1 MFLGRQR
8 RMRSAKCLSS
18 FRRPIIA
25 QRRNQAFH
33 SALLRVAPFSLLLV
47 FAACGAT
54 LPVTH
59 RPASE
64 LRLEIIIGDQFN
76 EKTNVSVSV
85 HVHDE
90 TNQREVA
97 LADNTRVTCNGTDI
111 SADVVHPIFPD
122 KPPHSF
128 WALVSRQPPGGSY
141 KIALHDEHGVST
153 TATVPVPSGS
163 FTILSPPP
171 GSTVPIP
178 IDDALHCASYCQP
191 HHQVG
196 ARAVD
201 DIMLTCGAN
210 ETTCEELFWTDLQ
223 KEATPSAPLHQR
235 HSCPTL
241 APFLKRT
248 PSHAP
253 TPTATLSQDGDIAT
267 ITLRADYSQV
277 APNAARIVVFAHVQ
291 APPIQ
296 VASRRRPRFESE
308 RLLRHHLGAL
318 RLKRLDIATDQR
330 PLDRIFT
337 L

>member
-47 FAACGAT
+47 FVACGTT

-64 LRLEIIIGDQFN
+64 LRLEIIIGDQFS
-76 EKTNVSVSV
+76 EKPNVSVSV
-85 HVHDE
+85 HFHDE

-111 SADVVHPIFPD
+111 SANAKTIPIIRPNPIFVLGFCP
-122 KPPHSF
+122 
-128 WALVSRQPPGGSY
+128 RQPPGGSY
-141 KIALHDEHGVST
+141 KIAYTDEQGAST
-153 TATVPVPSGS
+153 TATVPVPSGAFS
-163 FTILSPPP
+163 ILSPPP

-178 IDDALHCASYCQP
+178 IDDAFTLRLSLPTPPPGGSAS
-191 HHQVG
+191 
-196 ARAVD
+196 VD

-210 ETTCEELFWTDLQ
+210 ENTCEEVFWTDLQ
-223 KEATPSAPLHQR
+223 KEATPPVSAT
-235 HSCPTL
+235 PTPQVTL
-241 APFLKRT
+241 TPFLKRT
-248 PSHAP
+248 PSPAP
-253 TPTATLSQDGDIAT
+253 APTATLSQDGAIAT

-291 APPIQ
+291 APPDPGGFAAATAVYGEQ
-296 VASRRRPRFESE
+296 LSS
-308 RLLRHHLGAL
+308 
-318 RLKRLDIATDQR
+318 DITWTR
-330 PLDRIFT
+330 
-337 L
+337 

>member
-8 RMRSAKCLSS
+8 RMRSAKGLSS

-47 FAACGAT
+47 FVACGTT

-59 RPASE
+59 HPASE

-76 EKTNVSVSV
+76 EKPNVSVSV
-85 HVHDE
+85 HIHDE

-111 SADVVHPIFPD
+111 SADAKTIPIIRTNPIFVLGFCP
-122 KPPHSF
+122 
-128 WALVSRQPPGGSY
+128 RQPPGGSY
-141 KIALHDEHGVST
+141 KIAYTDEQGAST
-153 TATVPVPSGS
+153 TATVPVPSGAFS
-163 FTILSPPP
+163 ILSPPP

-178 IDDALHCASYCQP
+178 MDDAFTLRLSLPTPPPGGSAS
-191 HHQVG
+191 
-196 ARAVD
+196 VD

-210 ETTCEELFWTDLQ
+210 ENTCEELFWTDLQ
-223 KEATPSAPLHQR
+223 KEATPPVSAT
-235 HSCPTL
+235 PTPQVTL
-241 APFLKRT
+241 TPFLKPT
-248 PSHAP
+248 PSPAP
-253 TPTATLSQDGDIAT
+253 APTATLSQDGAIAT

-291 APPIQ
+291 APPDPGGFAAATAVYGEQ
-296 VASRRRPRFESE
+296 FSS
-308 RLLRHHLGAL
+308 
-318 RLKRLDIATDQR
+318 DITWTR
-330 PLDRIFT
+330 SP
-337 L
+337 